1 MGQLFG
7 ISRLRS
13 FEIFRQFP
21 SIDLIECGQLFITA
35 RMTQELADEI
45 NHKFQSSVWPLEE

>member
-1 MGQLFG
+1 MKQFFG

-21 SIDLIECGQLFITA
+21 AIDLIECGQLFITA
-35 RMTQELADEI
+35 RMTQEEADHI
-45 NHKFQSSVWPLEE
+45 NQVFQSSVWPLEK